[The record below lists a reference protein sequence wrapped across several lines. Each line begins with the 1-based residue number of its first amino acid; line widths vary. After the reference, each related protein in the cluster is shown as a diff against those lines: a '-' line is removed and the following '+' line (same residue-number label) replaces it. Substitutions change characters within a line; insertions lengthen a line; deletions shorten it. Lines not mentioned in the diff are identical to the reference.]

1 MPFVFDSASGGT
13 EALWAL
19 YEEFEARI
27 ADRHNVVP
35 ASALRETPTV
45 IDQPLAEF
53 RMLDVTDRRGA
64 LCGRILADLGADV
77 IRLND
82 KDDDSTIDRYRN
94 HGKVRAEPG
103 RGLSEWLPL
112 VDVFI
117 ENSGPRSELDRA
129 ALGVQYP
136 HLVIVSLTDL
146 GLSGPRSHWYLESL
160 PAQAASGA
168 LHATGHRSQ
177 FPTALPGYLA
187 HDCASVH
194 GAMAAVAALM
204 DRRRTGLGQQI
215 ETSSQEAGLGGTYPW
230 GVAIPG
236 YLSVNPFLPVEG
248 RRNAEGFYLV
258 VPCRDGHVRMVFGSE
273 SDWQAFVELCGVPTE
288 VSGDEWNDRIHRMQ
302 NSDVIR
308 HVATRSFADRDRSEL
323 FAESLRLGLPLGS
336 IQHPLEFVNHPQTT
350 ERGFFVDGVASRL
363 WRFQPPPAQ
372 APPATRTAP
381 ETRASHALGTRN
393 HDGLLLEGLRVI
405 EFGIAAVVPELCW
418 MLSELGADI
427 IKIES
432 RKKPDVLRA
441 AGLDDLDRSF
451 CFNMECRG
459 RRGIALDL
467 TTADG
472 RRLAKELCAAADVV
486 AENNRGGV
494 MARLGLDYPDIAAV
508 NPNVVYV
515 ASQGYG
521 RGGPMGEMK
530 AFGPLNSSFAGVH
543 MLWSHPDGPYP
554 CGTSLNHPDHI
565 ASKMLTVGVLCA
577 LDHRYQTGEGSFVEM
592 AQTEAAAY
600 LLGELYLE
608 AIETGVNPTNLANR
622 DPHMA
627 PQGVYPGS
635 EDDSWVAITVQSDD
649 AWRALELAAGW
660 TTDETLGNVEARF
673 VAHDAIDERLS
684 RWTSLR
690 SVEQTAE
697 LLQAVGV
704 SAMPV
709 MGPLDHLGDPHLCER
724 GLMVD
729 LVHEVHGPEQQPA
742 NPTRMSR
749 TVLRTAQSAPP
760 LGHHTHEVLREVLGI
775 DDDELNRLEAAGVF
789 Y

>member
-1 MPFVFDSASGGT
+1 MIENPLS
-13 EALWAL
+13 
-19 YEEFEARI
+19 EFT
-27 ADRHNVVP
+27 VV
-35 ASALRETPTV
+35 
-45 IDQPLAEF
+45 
-53 RMLDVTDRRGA
+53 DVTDRRGA
-64 LCGRILADLGADV
+64 LCGRLLADLGANV
-77 IRLND
+77 IRLNNS
-82 KDDDSTIDRYRN
+82 DDDSAADRFRN
-94 HGKVRAEPG
+94 HNKSRADAG
-103 RGLSEWLPL
+103 QGLAELLPL
-112 VDVFI
+112 ADVFI
-117 ENSGPRSELDRA
+117 ENGGPLSDLDRP
-129 ALGVQYP
+129 ALEAEYP
-136 HLVIVSLTDL
+136 RLVIVSLTDL
-146 GLSGPRSHWYLESL
+146 GLSGPRSHWHLESL
-160 PAQAASGA
+160 PAQASCGA

-215 ETSSQEAGLGGTYPW
+215 ETSAQEAGLGGTNPW

-236 YLSVNPFLPVEG
+236 YLSVNPHLPVEG
-248 RRNAEGFYLV
+248 RRNAEGMYLV
-258 VPCRDGHVRMVFGSE
+258 SSCRDGHVRLVFGSE
-273 SDWQAFVELCGVPTE
+273 ADWQAFVELCDRPEE
-288 VSGDEWNDRIHRMQ
+288 VSGPEWNDRVHRMFNPQ
-302 NSDVIR
+302 LIR
-308 HVATRSFADRDRSEL
+308 EVAERSFADRDRSEL
-323 FAESLRLGLPLGS
+323 FDESLRLGLPLGS
-336 IQHPLEFVNHPQTT
+336 IQLPLEFADHPQTT

-363 WRFQPPPAQ
+363 WRFHSPPADT
-372 APPATRTAP
+372 PAVEA
-381 ETRASHALGTRN
+381 AGACGSAGSH
-393 HDGLLLEGLRVI
+393 GLLLEGLRVI

-418 MLSELGADI
+418 MLSELGADV
-427 IKIES
+427 IKVES

-441 AGLDDLDRSF
+441 AGLEDLDRSF

-459 RRGIALDL
+459 RRGVALDL
-467 TTADG
+467 STEDG
-472 RRLAKELCAAADVV
+472 RRLARELCASADVV

-494 MARLGLDYPDIAAV
+494 MAKLGLDYPDVAAV
-508 NPNVVYV
+508 NPSVVYV

-543 MLWSHPDGPYP
+543 MLWSHPEGPYP

-565 ASKMLTVGVLCA
+565 ASKMLTVAVLCA
-577 LDHRYQTGEGSFVEM
+577 LDHRNQTGEGSFVEM

-622 DPHMA
+622 DPRMA
-627 PQGVYPGS
+627 PQGVYAGS
-635 EDDSWVAITVQSDD
+635 GDDSWVAVTVQNDD
-649 AWRALELAAGW
+649 AWRALEAAAGW
-660 TTDETLGNVEARF
+660 TPDESLSGVDARF
-673 VAHDAIDERLS
+673 AAHDSIDERLS
-684 RWTSLR
+684 QWTSLR
-690 SVEQTAE
+690 SPEQTAE

-709 MGPLDHLGDPHLCER
+709 MGPLDHLADPHLCER

-749 TVLRTAQSAPP
+749 TVLRTADSAPP
-760 LGHHTHEVLREVLGI
+760 LGYHTHEVLREVLGL
-775 DDDELNRLEAAGVF
+775 DDDELDRLESAGVF

>member
-1 MPFVFDSASGGT
+1 M
-13 EALWAL
+13 
-19 YEEFEARI
+19 
-27 ADRHNVVP
+27 
-35 ASALRETPTV
+35 

-53 RMLDVTDRRGA
+53 KVLDTTDRRGA
-64 LCGRILADLGADV
+64 LCGRILADLGAHV

-82 KDDDSTIDRYRN
+82 NDDDSAADRYRN
-94 HGKVRAEPG
+94 HGKVPAAPG
-103 RGLSEWLPL
+103 QGLPELLPL

-117 ENSGPRSELDRA
+117 ENQGPRSELDRP
-129 ALGVQYP
+129 ALETRFPQ
-136 HLVIVSLTDL
+136 LVIVSLTDL
-146 GLSGPRSHWYLESL
+146 GLSGPRSHWHLESL
-160 PAQAASGA
+160 PAQAACGA
-168 LHATGHRSQ
+168 LHATGHPSLL
-177 FPTALPGYLA
+177 PTALPGYLA

-215 ETSSQEAGLGGTYPW
+215 EASSQEAGLGGTYPW

-236 YLSVNPFLPVEG
+236 YLSINPVLPVEG
-248 RRNAEGFYLV
+248 KRNAEGFYVV

-273 SDWQAFVELCGVPTE
+273 ADWKAFVELCGAPTE
-288 VSGDEWNDRIHRMQ
+288 IAGDEWNDRVHRVLNM
-302 NSDVIR
+302 NVIR
-308 HVATRSFADRDRSEL
+308 EVATRSFADRGRSEL
-323 FAESLRLGLPLGS
+323 FEESQRLGLPLGS

-363 WRFQPPPAQ
+363 WRFQ
-372 APPATRTAP
+372 APPGDADAPTAAP
-381 ETRASHALGTRN
+381 AAVPRVPSTRARDSN
-393 HDGLLLEGLRVI
+393 GLLLEGVRVI

-418 MLSELGADI
+418 MLSDLGADV

-441 AGLDDLDRSF
+441 AGLDNLDRSF

-472 RRLAKELCAAADVV
+472 RQLAKDLCASADVV

-494 MARLGLDYPDIAAV
+494 MAKLGLDYPDIAAV
-508 NPNVVYV
+508 NPSVVYV

-530 AFGPLNSSFAGVH
+530 AFGPLNSAFAGVH
-543 MLWSHPDGPYP
+543 LLWSHPDGPYP

-577 LDHRYQTGEGSFVEM
+577 LDHRDRTGEGSFVEM

-608 AIETGVNPTNLANR
+608 AIETGVNPVNLANR

-649 AWRALELAAGW
+649 AWRALEQTAGW
-660 TTDETLGNVEARF
+660 TPDETLSNVEARF
-673 VAHDAIDERLS
+673 AAHDALDQRLS
-684 RWTSLR
+684 EWTSLR

-697 LLQAVGV
+697 MLQEVGV

-709 MGPLDHLGDPHLCER
+709 MGPLDHLADPHLCER
-724 GLMVD
+724 GLMDD
-729 LVHEVHGPEQQPA
+729 LIHAVHGPEQQPA

-749 TVLRTAQSAPP
+749 TVLRTAESAPP

-775 DDDELNRLEAAGVF
+775 DDDELERLESAGVL

>member
-1 MPFVFDSASGGT
+1 M
-13 EALWAL
+13 
-19 YEEFEARI
+19 
-27 ADRHNVVP
+27 
-35 ASALRETPTV
+35 

-82 KDDDSTIDRYRN
+82 NDDDSTIDRYRN

-129 ALGVQYP
+129 ALAAQYP

-273 SDWQAFVELCGVPTE
+273 SDWQAFVELCGVPEE
-288 VSGDEWNDRIHRMQ
+288 VSGDEWNSRIHRAM
-302 NSDVIR
+302 NPDPIR
-308 HVATRSFADRDRSEL
+308 EVAERAFANQDRAEL
-323 FAESLRLGLPLGS
+323 FAASLRLGLPLGS
-336 IQHPLEFVNHPQTT
+336 VQHPLEFVNHPQTT

-372 APPATRTAP
+372 APPPTQATPATKAAA
-381 ETRASHALGTRN
+381 ETLASRALGTRN

-472 RRLAKELCAAADVV
+472 RRLAKELCATADVV

-649 AWRALELAAGW
+649 AWRALELVAGW
-660 TTDETLGNVEARF
+660 TADETLGNVEARF

-690 SVEQTAE
+690 SVAETAE

>member
-1 MPFVFDSASGGT
+1 M
-13 EALWAL
+13 
-19 YEEFEARI
+19 I
-27 ADRHNVVP
+27 NH
-35 ASALRETPTV
+35 
-45 IDQPLAEF
+45 PLAEF
-53 RMLDVTDRRGA
+53 KMLDATDRRGA

-77 IRLND
+77 TRLND
-82 KDDDSTIDRYRN
+82 NDDDSATDRYRN
-94 HGKVRAEPG
+94 HGKVSAEAG
-103 RGLSEWLPL
+103 QGLSELLPL

-117 ENSGPRSELDRA
+117 ENGGPRADIDRP
-129 ALGVQYP
+129 ALGAQYP

-288 VSGDEWNDRIHRMQ
+288 VAGDEWNDRIHRMQ

-308 HVATRSFADRDRSEL
+308 DVATRSFAELDRSEL
-323 FAESLRLGLPLGS
+323 FDESLRLGLPLGS

-350 ERGFFVDGVASRL
+350 ERGFFVDGVAGRL
-363 WRFQPPPAQ
+363 WRFQPPPTDT
-372 APPATRTAP
+372 PSSRTAAAP
-381 ETRASHALGTRN
+381 ASPLRDSPKH
-393 HDGLLLEGLRVI
+393 HGLLLEGLRVI

-418 MLSELGADI
+418 MLSELGADV

-441 AGLDDLDRSF
+441 AGLADLDRSF

-472 RRLAKELCAAADVV
+472 RRLAKELCATADVV

-494 MARLGLDYPDIAAV
+494 MAKLGLDYDDIAAV
-508 NPNVVYV
+508 NPSVVYV

-565 ASKMLTVGVLCA
+565 ASKMLTVGVLSA

-649 AWRALELAAGW
+649 AWRALELVAGW
-660 TTDETLGNVEARF
+660 TADETLGNVEARF

-684 RWTSLR
+684 QWTSLR
-690 SVEQTAE
+690 SVAETAE

-709 MGPLDHLGDPHLCER
+709 MGPLDHLADPHLDER

>member
-1 MPFVFDSASGGT
+1 MAGKRSENRRD
-13 EALWAL
+13 
-19 YEEFEARI
+19 
-27 ADRHNVVP
+27 VVP
-35 ASALRETPTV
+35 PSSLRETPTV
-45 IDQPLAEF
+45 IDRPLAEF
-53 RMLDVTDRRGA
+53 KVLDATDRRGA
-64 LCGRILADLGADV
+64 LCGRILADLGAHV

-82 KDDDSTIDRYRN
+82 NDDDSAIDRYRN
-94 HGKVRAEPG
+94 QGKTPAEAG
-103 RGLSEWLPL
+103 RDLPELLSL

-117 ENSGPRSELDRA
+117 ENGGPRADIDRS
-129 ALGVQYP
+129 ALEAQYP
-136 HLVIVSLTDL
+136 QLVIVSLTDL
-146 GLSGPRSHWYLESL
+146 GLSGPRSHWHLESL
-160 PAQAASGA
+160 PAQAACGA
-168 LHATGHRSQ
+168 LHATGHRSLT
-177 FPTALPGYLA
+177 PTGLPGYLA

-215 ETSSQEAGLGGTYPW
+215 ETSAQEAGLSGTNPW
-230 GVAIPG
+230 GVAIPA
-236 YLSVNPFLPVEG
+236 YLSVNPALPVEG
-248 RRNAEGFYLV
+248 RRNAEGLYLV
-258 VPCRDGHVRMVFGSE
+258 APCRDGHVRMVFGSE
-273 SDWQAFVELCGVPTE
+273 ADWQAFVELCGQPEEFGT
-288 VSGDEWNDRIHRMQ
+288 DEWNDRIYRMK
-302 NSDVIR
+302 NPAAIR
-308 HVATRSFADRDRSEL
+308 EVATRCFADRNRSEL
-323 FAESLRLGLPLGS
+323 FAQSLQLGVPLGS
-336 IQHPLEFVNHPQTT
+336 VQSPLEFVNHPQTVGR
-350 ERGFFVDGVASRL
+350 EFFVDGVASRL
-363 WRFQPPPAQ
+363 WRFEPPRPDTTSSTNLGSSTSTGTPASSAGH
-372 APPATRTAP
+372 APQR
-381 ETRASHALGTRN
+381 G
-393 HDGLLLEGLRVI
+393 GLLLEGLRVI

-418 MLSELGADI
+418 MLSELGADV
-427 IKIES
+427 IKVES

-441 AGLDDLDRSF
+441 AGIDNLDRSF

-472 RRLAKELCAAADVV
+472 RRLAKELCATADVV

-494 MARLGLDYPDIAAV
+494 MAKLGLDYPDIAAV

-530 AFGPLNSSFAGVH
+530 AFGPLNSSFAGIH

-565 ASKMLTVGVLCA
+565 ASKMLTVAVLCA
-577 LDHRYQTGEGSFVEM
+577 LDHRFRTGEGTFLEM
-592 AQTEAAAY
+592 AQAEAAAY

-608 AIETGVNPTNLANR
+608 AIETGINPTNLANR
-622 DPHMA
+622 DPQMA
-627 PQGVYPGS
+627 PQGVYPGAE
-635 EDDSWVAITVQSDD
+635 EDTWVAITVQDDD
-649 AWRALELAAGW
+649 AWRALESAAGW
-660 TTDETLGNVEARF
+660 ASDETLGEVEARF
-673 VAHDAIDERLS
+673 AAHNAIDERLS
-684 RWTSLR
+684 QWTSQR
-690 SVEQTAE
+690 AVEQTAQ

-729 LVHEVHGPEQQPA
+729 LVHKVHGPEQQPA

-749 TVLRTAQSAPP
+749 TVLRTAESAPP

-775 DDDELNRLEAAGVF
+775 EDDELDRLEAAGVF

>member
-1 MPFVFDSASGGT
+1 MI
-13 EALWAL
+13 E
-19 YEEFEARI
+19 
-27 ADRHNVVP
+27 
-35 ASALRETPTV
+35 
-45 IDQPLAEF
+45 QPLAEF
-53 RMLDVTDRRGA
+53 KMLDVTDRRGA

-82 KDDDSTIDRYRN
+82 NDDDSTIDRYRN

-117 ENSGPRSELDRA
+117 ENSGPRSELNRA
-129 ALGVQYP
+129 ALGAQYP

-168 LHATGHRSQ
+168 LHATGHPSQ

-288 VSGDEWNDRIHRMQ
+288 VSGDEWNNRIHRMQ
-302 NSDVIR
+302 NSNVIR
-308 HVATRSFADRDRSEL
+308 DVATRSFADRDRAEL
-323 FAESLRLGLPLGS
+323 FDESLRLGLPLGS

-363 WRFQPPPAQ
+363 WRFQPPPTQ
-372 APPATRTAP
+372 TSAPTKATA

-472 RRLAKELCAAADVV
+472 RRLAKELCATADVV

-494 MARLGLDYPDIAAV
+494 MAKLGLDYPDIAAV

-577 LDHRYQTGEGSFVEM
+577 LDHRDKTGEGSFVEM

-622 DPHMA
+622 DRHMA
-627 PQGVYPGS
+627 PQGVYPAA

-649 AWRALELAAGW
+649 AWRALEVAVGW
-660 TTDETLGNVEARF
+660 APDEALSSVEARF
-673 VAHDAIDERLS
+673 TAHDAIDERLS
-684 RWTSLR
+684 QWTSLR
-690 SVEQTAE
+690 SADQAAE

-709 MGPLDHLGDPHLCER
+709 MGPLDHLADPHLCER

-749 TVLRTAQSAPP
+749 TVLRTADSAPP
-760 LGHHTHEVLREVLGI
+760 LGYHTHEVLREVLGL

>member
-1 MPFVFDSASGGT
+1 MAGKRS
-13 EALWAL
+13 E
-19 YEEFEARI
+19 
-27 ADRHNVVP
+27 DRRNVVP

-45 IDQPLAEF
+45 INHPLAEF
-53 RMLDVTDRRGA
+53 TVLDSTDRRGA

-82 KDDDSTIDRYRN
+82 TDDSTIDRYRN

-103 RGLSEWLPL
+103 QGLSELLPL

-117 ENSGPRSELDRA
+117 ENGGPRADIDRP
-129 ALGVQYP
+129 ALGAQYP

-168 LHATGHRSQ
+168 LHATGHPSQ

-308 HVATRSFADRDRSEL
+308 DVATRSFADRDRSEL
-323 FAESLRLGLPLGS
+323 FDESLRLGLPLGS

-350 ERGFFVDGVASRL
+350 ERSFFVDGVASRL
-363 WRFQPPPAQ
+363 WRFQPPPTQ
-372 APPATRTAP
+372 APPPTKASA
-381 ETRASHALGTRN
+381 ETRASRASGTRN

-494 MARLGLDYPDIAAV
+494 MAKLGLDYPDIAAV

-649 AWRALELAAGW
+649 AWRALERAAGW
-660 TTDETLGNVEARF
+660 TADETLGNVEARF

-690 SVEQTAE
+690 SVAQTAE

-775 DDDELNRLEAAGVF
+775 DDDELNRLEAADVF

>member
-1 MPFVFDSASGGT
+1 MAGKRSENVRD
-13 EALWAL
+13 
-19 YEEFEARI
+19 
-27 ADRHNVVP
+27 VVP
-35 ASALRETPTV
+35 ANALRETPTV
-45 IDQPLAEF
+45 IENPLSEF
-53 RMLDVTDRRGA
+53 TVVDVTDRRGA
-64 LCGRILADLGADV
+64 LCGRLLADLGANV
-77 IRLND
+77 VRLNNA
-82 KDDDSTIDRYRN
+82 DDDSAADRFRN
-94 HGKVRAEPG
+94 HGKSRAEAG
-103 RGLSEWLPL
+103 QGLAELLPL
-112 VDVFI
+112 ADVFI
-117 ENSGPRSELDRA
+117 ENGGLRSDLDRGGLEA
-129 ALGVQYP
+129 EYP
-136 HLVIVSLTDL
+136 RLVIVSLTDL
-146 GLSGPRSHWYLESL
+146 GLSGPRSHWHLESL
-160 PAQAASGA
+160 PAQAGCGA
-168 LHATGHRSQ
+168 LHATGHPTQ
-177 FPTALPGYLA
+177 LPTALPGYLA

-204 DRRRTGLGQQI
+204 DRRRTGLGQRI
-215 ETSSQEAGLGGTYPW
+215 ETSAQEAGLGGTNPW

-236 YLSVNPFLPVEG
+236 YLSANPHLPVEG
-248 RRNAEGFYLV
+248 RRNAEGMYLV
-258 VPCRDGHVRMVFGSE
+258 LPCRDGHVRLVFGSE
-273 SDWQAFVELCGVPTE
+273 SDWQAFFELCGRPEE
-288 VSGDEWNDRIHRMQ
+288 VSGPEWNDRVHRMFNPQ
-302 NSDVIR
+302 LIR
-308 HVATRSFADRDRSEL
+308 EVAERSFADRDRSEL
-323 FAESLRLGLPLGS
+323 FDESLRLGLPLGS
-336 IQHPLEFVNHPQTT
+336 IQHPLEFVNHPQTA

-363 WRFQPPPAQ
+363 WRFHPAPTPSPTD
-372 APPATRTAP
+372 APAVEAEVFRGPANNN
-381 ETRASHALGTRN
+381 GM
-393 HDGLLLEGLRVI
+393 LLEGLRVI

-441 AGLDDLDRSF
+441 AGIDDLDRSF

-467 TTADG
+467 TTDDG
-472 RRLAKELCAAADVV
+472 RRLARELCAAADVV

-494 MARLGLDYPDIAAV
+494 MAKLGLDYPDIAAV
-508 NPNVVYV
+508 NPSVVYV

-565 ASKMLTVGVLCA
+565 ASKMLTIAVLCA
-577 LDHRYQTGEGSFVEM
+577 LDHRRQSGEGSFVEM

-622 DPHMA
+622 DRHMA

-635 EDDSWVAITVQSDD
+635 EDDSWVAVSVQNDD
-649 AWRALELAAGW
+649 AWRALELAVGW
-660 TTDETLGNVEARF
+660 TPDESLSGVGARIA
-673 VAHDAIDERLS
+673 AHDAIDERLS
-684 RWTSLR
+684 QWTSSR
-690 SVEQTAE
+690 PPEQTAE

-709 MGPLDHLGDPHLCER
+709 MGPLDHLADPHLRER
-724 GLMVD
+724 GLMVN
-729 LVHEVHGPEQQPA
+729 LVHAVHGPEQQPA

-749 TVLRTAQSAPP
+749 TVLRTAESAPP
-760 LGHHTHEVLREVLGI
+760 LGYHTHEVLREVLGL
-775 DDDELNRLEAAGVF
+775 DDEELNRLESAGVF

>member
-1 MPFVFDSASGGT
+1 M
-13 EALWAL
+13 
-19 YEEFEARI
+19 
-27 ADRHNVVP
+27 
-35 ASALRETPTV
+35 

-53 RMLDVTDRRGA
+53 KVLDATDRRGA
-64 LCGRILADLGADV
+64 LCGRILADLGAQV
-77 IRLND
+77 IGLNNQ
-82 KDDDSTIDRYRN
+82 DDDSATDRFRN
-94 HGKVRAEPG
+94 HGKVSAEAG
-103 RGLSEWLPL
+103 QGLSELLPL

-117 ENSGPRSELDRA
+117 ENGGPLCGLDRL
-129 ALGVQYP
+129 ALEAQYP
-136 HLVIVSLTDL
+136 TLVIVSLTDL
-146 GLSGPRSHWYLESL
+146 GLSGPRSHWHLESL

-168 LHATGHRSQ
+168 LHATGHRSLL
-177 FPTALPGYLA
+177 PTALPGYLA

-204 DRRRTGLGQQI
+204 HRGRTGLGQRI
-215 ETSSQEAGLGGTYPW
+215 ETSAQEAGLVGTNPW

-236 YLSVNPFLPVEG
+236 YLSVNPALPVEG
-248 RRNAEGFYLV
+248 RRNAEGLYLV

-273 SDWQAFVELCGVPTE
+273 ADWQAFYELCGRPEE
-288 VSGDEWNDRIHRMQ
+288 VSGDEWNSRIHRAM
-302 NSDVIR
+302 NPGLIR
-308 HVATRSFADRDRSEL
+308 EVAERAFADHNRAEL
-323 FAESLRLGLPLGS
+323 FAASLRLGLPLGS
-336 IQHPLEFVNHPQTT
+336 VQHPLEFVNHPQTA
-350 ERGFFVDGVASRL
+350 ERGFFVDGVANGL
-363 WRFQPPPAQ
+363 WRFHPPPAT
-372 APPATRTAP
+372 AHSPSTAP
-381 ETRASHALGTRN
+381 TARPDRAKG
-393 HDGLLLEGLRVI
+393 DGLLLEGLRVI

-418 MLSELGADI
+418 MLSELGADV

-441 AGLDDLDRSF
+441 AGIDNLDRSF
-451 CFNMECRG
+451 CFNLECRG

-472 RRLAKELCAAADVV
+472 RRLAKELCATADVV

-494 MARLGLDYPDIAAV
+494 MAKLGLDYDDIAAV
-508 NPNVVYV
+508 NPSVVYV

-554 CGTSLNHPDHI
+554 CGTALNHPDHI

-577 LDHRYQTGEGSFVEM
+577 LDHRRKTGEGSFVEM

-608 AIETGVNPTNLANR
+608 AIETGVNPKNLANR
-622 DPHMA
+622 DRHMA
-627 PQGVYPGS
+627 PQGVYPAA
-635 EDDSWVAITVQSDD
+635 EDDSWIAITVQSDD
-649 AWRALELAAGW
+649 AWRALEAAVGW
-660 TTDETLGNVEARF
+660 APDEAMSSVEARF
-673 VAHDAIDERLS
+673 AAHDAIDERLS
-684 RWTSLR
+684 QWTSLR
-690 SVEQTAE
+690 STDQAAE
-697 LLQAVGV
+697 LLQAAGV

-709 MGPLDHLGDPHLCER
+709 MGPLDHLADPHLCER

-749 TVLRTAQSAPP
+749 TALRIAQSAPP
-760 LGHHTHEVLREVLGI
+760 LGHHTHEVLHEVLGI

>member
-1 MPFVFDSASGGT
+1 M
-13 EALWAL
+13 
-19 YEEFEARI
+19 I
-27 ADRHNVVP
+27 NH
-35 ASALRETPTV
+35 
-45 IDQPLAEF
+45 PLAEF
-53 RMLDVTDRRGA
+53 KMLDATDRRGA

-77 IRLND
+77 TRLND
-82 KDDDSTIDRYRN
+82 HDDDSATDRYRN
-94 HGKVRAEPG
+94 HGKVSAEAG
-103 RGLSEWLPL
+103 QGLSELLPL

-117 ENSGPRSELDRA
+117 ENGGPRSGLDRA
-129 ALGVQYP
+129 ALGAQYP

-288 VSGDEWNDRIHRMQ
+288 VAGDEWNDRIHRMQ

-308 HVATRSFADRDRSEL
+308 DVATRSFAELDRSEL
-323 FAESLRLGLPLGS
+323 FDESLRLGLPLGS

-350 ERGFFVDGVASRL
+350 ERGFFVDGVAGRL
-363 WRFQPPPAQ
+363 WRFQPPPTDTPSSRAAA
-372 APPATRTAP
+372 AP
-381 ETRASHALGTRN
+381 ASPLRDSSK

-418 MLSELGADI
+418 MLSELGADV

-441 AGLDDLDRSF
+441 AGLADLDRSF

-472 RRLAKELCAAADVV
+472 RRLAKELCATADVV

-494 MARLGLDYPDIAAV
+494 MAKLGLDYDDIAAV
-508 NPNVVYV
+508 NPSVVYV

-565 ASKMLTVGVLCA
+565 ASKMLTVGVLSA

-622 DPHMA
+622 DRHMA

-649 AWRALELAAGW
+649 AWRALELVAGW
-660 TTDETLGNVEARF
+660 TADETLGNVEARF

-684 RWTSLR
+684 QWTSLR
-690 SVEQTAE
+690 SVAETAE

-709 MGPLDHLGDPHLCER
+709 MGPLDHLADPHLDER

>member
-1 MPFVFDSASGGT
+1 MAGKRSEDC
-13 EALWAL
+13 
-19 YEEFEARI
+19 
-27 ADRHNVVP
+27 HNVVRP
-35 ASALRETPTV
+35 TALRETPTV
-45 IDQPLAEF
+45 IHLPLAEF
-53 RMLDVTDRRGA
+53 AVLDATDRRGA
-64 LCGRILADLGADV
+64 LCARMLADLGARV
-77 IRLND
+77 ILLCD
-82 KDDDSTIDRYRN
+82 EGDGSAADRHRN
-94 HGKVRAEPG
+94 HGKTRAEAG
-103 RGLSEWLPL
+103 RGLAELLPG

-117 ENSGPRSELDRA
+117 ENGGPLADLDRS
-129 ALGVQYP
+129 ALEAQYP
-136 HLVIVSLTDL
+136 QLVIVSLTDL
-146 GLSGPRSHWYLESL
+146 GLSGPRSHWHLESL
-160 PAQAASGA
+160 PALASSGA
-168 LHATGHRSQ
+168 LHATGHPEQ
-177 FPTALPGYLA
+177 LPTALPGYLA

-204 DRRRTGLGQQI
+204 DRRRTGLGQRI
-215 ETSSQEAGLGGTYPW
+215 ETSAQEAGLGGTNPW

-248 RRNAEGFYLV
+248 RRNAEGMYLV
-258 VPCRDGHVRMVFGSE
+258 APCRDGYVRLVFGSE
-273 SDWQAFVELCGVPTE
+273 ADWQAFFELCGRPEE
-288 VSGDEWNDRIHRMQ
+288 VSGPDWNNRVHRMM
-302 NSDVIR
+302 NPDVIR
-308 HVATRSFADRDRSEL
+308 GVAEREFANHDRAEL

-350 ERGFFVDGVASRL
+350 ERGFFVDGVASRP
-363 WRFQPPPAQ
+363 WRFHPPPPA
-372 APPATRTAP
+372 APTPATADTAGAAAP
-381 ETRASHALGTRN
+381 ATSRPNRPKG
-393 HDGLLLEGLRVI
+393 DGLLLEGLRVI

-418 MLSELGADI
+418 MLSELGADV

-441 AGLDDLDRSF
+441 AGLDDLDKSF

-459 RRGIALDL
+459 RRGVALDL
-467 TTADG
+467 STADG
-472 RRLAKELCAAADVV
+472 RRLAKELCATADVV

-494 MARLGLDYPDIAAV
+494 MAKLGLDYEDIAAV
-508 NPNVVYV
+508 NPSVVYV

-577 LDHRYQTGEGSFVEM
+577 LDHRFQTDEGSLVEM

-608 AIETGVNPTNLANR
+608 AIESGVNPVNLANR
-622 DPHMA
+622 DRHMA
-627 PQGVYPGS
+627 PQGVYPAEG
-635 EDDSWVAITVQSDD
+635 DDRWVAITVQSDE
-649 AWRALELAAGW
+649 AWRALEVAADW
-660 TTDETLGNVEARF
+660 SPDEALSNVKARF
-673 VAHDAIDERLS
+673 AAHDAIDEKLS
-684 RWTSLR
+684 QWTALR
-690 SVEQTAE
+690 SPEDTAE

-709 MGPLDHLGDPHLCER
+709 MGPLDHLADPHLCER

-729 LVHEVHGPEQQPA
+729 LVHEVHGPEQQPS

-760 LGHHTHEVLREVLGI
+760 LGRHTHEVLREILGLG
-775 DDDELNRLEAAGVF
+775 DDELTRLEAANIF

>member
-1 MPFVFDSASGGT
+1 M
-13 EALWAL
+13 
-19 YEEFEARI
+19 I
-27 ADRHNVVP
+27 NH
-35 ASALRETPTV
+35 
-45 IDQPLAEF
+45 PLAEF
-53 RMLDVTDRRGA
+53 TVLDATDRRGA
-64 LCGRILADLGADV
+64 LCGRILADLGAHV
-77 IRLND
+77 VRLND
-82 KDDDSTIDRYRN
+82 HDDDSATDRYRN
-94 HGKVRAEPG
+94 HGKSRAEAG
-103 RGLSEWLPL
+103 RGLSELLPL

-117 ENSGPRSELDRA
+117 ENGGPRADIDRA
-129 ALGVQYP
+129 ALGAQYP

-168 LHATGHRSQ
+168 LHATGHPSQ

-288 VSGDEWNDRIHRMQ
+288 VAGDEWNDRIHRMQ

-308 HVATRSFADRDRSEL
+308 DVATRSFAELDRSEL
-323 FAESLRLGLPLGS
+323 FDESLRLGLPLGS

-363 WRFQPPPAQ
+363 WRFQPPPTQ
-372 APPATRTAP
+372 APPPTKATA
-381 ETRASHALGTRN
+381 ETLASHALATRD

-418 MLSELGADI
+418 MLSELGADV

-441 AGLDDLDRSF
+441 AGLADLDRSF

-472 RRLAKELCAAADVV
+472 RRLAKELCVTADVV

-494 MARLGLDYPDIAAV
+494 MARLGLDYDDITAV
-508 NPNVVYV
+508 NPSVVYV

-649 AWRALELAAGW
+649 AWRALELVAGW
-660 TTDETLGNVEARF
+660 TADETLGNVEARF

-684 RWTSLR
+684 RWTSQC

-760 LGHHTHEVLREVLGI
+760 LGYHTHEVLREVLGI
-775 DDDELNRLEAAGVF
+775 DDDELNHLEAAGVF

>member
-1 MPFVFDSASGGT
+1 M
-13 EALWAL
+13 
-19 YEEFEARI
+19 
-27 ADRHNVVP
+27 
-35 ASALRETPTV
+35 

-53 RMLDVTDRRGA
+53 KVLDATDRRGA
-64 LCGRILADLGADV
+64 LCGRILTDLGAHV

-82 KDDDSTIDRYRN
+82 NDDDSPTDRFRN

-103 RGLSEWLPL
+103 RGLSELLPL

-117 ENSGPRSELDRA
+117 ENGGPRSELDRP
-129 ALGVQYP
+129 ALQSQYP
-136 HLVIVSLTDL
+136 QLVIVSLTDL
-146 GLSGPRSHWYLESL
+146 GLSGPRSHWHLESL

-168 LHATGHRSQ
+168 LHATGHPSML
-177 FPTALPGYLA
+177 PTALPGYLA

-230 GVAIPG
+230 GVAIPS
-236 YLSVNPFLPVEG
+236 YLSVNPALPVEG
-248 RRNAEGFYLV
+248 KRNAEGFYLV

-273 SDWQAFVELCGVPTE
+273 ADWQAFYELCDRPEE
-288 VSGDEWNDRIHRMQ
+288 VSGDEWNSRIHRAM
-302 NSDVIR
+302 NPGPIR
-308 HVATRSFADRDRSEL
+308 EVAERAFADRDRDEL
-323 FAESLRLGLPLGS
+323 FAESQRLGLPLGS
-336 IQHPLEFVNHPQTT
+336 IQHPREFVNHPQTV
-350 ERGFFVDGVASRL
+350 ERGFFDDGVASRL
-363 WRFQPPPAQ
+363 WRFQPPPAT
-372 APPATRTAP
+372 AHNPSTARATRP
-381 ETRASHALGTRN
+381 QRSD
-393 HDGLLLEGLRVI
+393 DGLLLEGLRVI

-418 MLSELGADI
+418 MLSELGADV

-441 AGLDDLDRSF
+441 AGIDNLDRSF

-472 RRLAKELCAAADVV
+472 RRLAKELCATADVV

-494 MARLGLDYPDIAAV
+494 MAKLGLDYPDIAAV

-554 CGTSLNHPDHI
+554 CGTSLNHPDHV

-592 AQTEAAAY
+592 AQTEASAY

-622 DPHMA
+622 DLRMA

-649 AWRALELAAGW
+649 AWRALESAAGW
-660 TTDETLGNVEARF
+660 DADETLSNVEARLA
-673 VAHDAIDERLS
+673 AHDAIDERLS
-684 RWTSLR
+684 RWTSQR
-690 SVEQTAE
+690 PVEQTAE

-709 MGPLDHLGDPHLCER
+709 MGPLDHLADPHLCER

-749 TVLRTAQSAPP
+749 TALRTAQSAPP
-760 LGHHTHEVLREVLGI
+760 LGHHTYEVLREVLDI

>member
-1 MPFVFDSASGGT
+1 MAGKRS
-13 EALWAL
+13 E
-19 YEEFEARI
+19 
-27 ADRHNVVP
+27 DRRNVVP

-45 IDQPLAEF
+45 INHPLAEF
-53 RMLDVTDRRGA
+53 TVLDSTDRRGA
-64 LCGRILADLGADV
+64 LCGRILVDLGAHV
-77 IRLND
+77 VRLNNH
-82 KDDDSTIDRYRN
+82 DDDSATDRYRN
-94 HGKVRAEPG
+94 HGKSRAEAG
-103 RGLSEWLPL
+103 QGLSELLPL

-117 ENSGPRSELDRA
+117 ENGGPRADIDRP
-129 ALGVQYP
+129 ALGAQYP

-168 LHATGHRSQ
+168 LHATGHPSQ

-308 HVATRSFADRDRSEL
+308 DVATRSFADRDRSEL
-323 FAESLRLGLPLGS
+323 FDESLRLGLPLGS

-363 WRFQPPPAQ
+363 WRFQPPPTK
-372 APPATRTAP
+372 ATA
-381 ETRASHALGTRN
+381 ETRASRASGTRN
-393 HDGLLLEGLRVI
+393 HDGLLLDGLRVI

-441 AGLDDLDRSF
+441 AGLADLDRSF

-472 RRLAKELCAAADVV
+472 RRLAKELCATADVV

-508 NPNVVYV
+508 NPSVVYV

-622 DPHMA
+622 DLHMA

-649 AWRALELAAGW
+649 AWRALELAACW
-660 TTDETLGNVEARF
+660 TADETLGNVEARF

-684 RWTSLR
+684 QWTSQC

-760 LGHHTHEVLREVLGI
+760 LGYHTHEVLREVLGL

>member
-1 MPFVFDSASGGT
+1 MAGKRS
-13 EALWAL
+13 E
-19 YEEFEARI
+19 
-27 ADRHNVVP
+27 DRRNVVP

-45 IDQPLAEF
+45 INHPLAEF
-53 RMLDVTDRRGA
+53 TVLDSTDRRGA
-64 LCGRILADLGADV
+64 LCGRILVDLGAHV
-77 IRLND
+77 VRLNNH
-82 KDDDSTIDRYRN
+82 DDDSATDRYRN
-94 HGKVRAEPG
+94 HGKSRAEAG
-103 RGLSEWLPL
+103 QGLSELLPL

-117 ENSGPRSELDRA
+117 ENGGPRADIDRP
-129 ALGVQYP
+129 ALGAQYP

-168 LHATGHRSQ
+168 LHATGHPSQ

-308 HVATRSFADRDRSEL
+308 DVATRSFADRDRSEL
-323 FAESLRLGLPLGS
+323 FDESLRLGLPLGS

-363 WRFQPPPAQ
+363 WRFQPPPTQ
-372 APPATRTAP
+372 APPPTKATA
-381 ETRASHALGTRN
+381 ETLASHALGTRN

-418 MLSELGADI
+418 MLSELGADV

-472 RRLAKELCAAADVV
+472 RRLAKELCATADVV

-649 AWRALELAAGW
+649 AWRALELAACW
-660 TTDETLGNVEARF
+660 TADETLGNVEARF

-684 RWTSLR
+684 QWTSQR
-690 SVEQTAE
+690 APEQTAE
-697 LLQAVGV
+697 LLQTVGV

-709 MGPLDHLGDPHLCER
+709 MGPLDHLADPHLGER

-760 LGHHTHEVLREVLGI
+760 LGYHTHEVLREVLGI
-775 DDDELNRLEAAGVF
+775 DDDELNRLEATGVF

>member
-1 MPFVFDSASGGT
+1 MAGKRSHN
-13 EALWAL
+13 
-19 YEEFEARI
+19 AR
-27 ADRHNVVP
+27 DVVP
-35 ASALRETPTV
+35 ATALRETPTV
-45 IDQPLAEF
+45 IENPLSEF
-53 RMLDVTDRRGA
+53 TVLDVTDRRGA
-64 LCGRILADLGADV
+64 LCGRLLADLGANV
-77 IRLND
+77 IRLNNSD
-82 KDDDSTIDRYRN
+82 GDSATDRFRN
-94 HGKVRAEPG
+94 HGKSRAEAG
-103 RGLSEWLPL
+103 QGLAELLPL
-112 VDVFI
+112 ADVFI
-117 ENSGPRSELDRA
+117 ENGGPGSYLDRPGLEA
-129 ALGVQYP
+129 EYP
-136 HLVIVSLTDL
+136 QLVIVSLTDL
-146 GLSGPRSHWYLESL
+146 GLSGPRSHWHLEAL
-160 PAQAASGA
+160 PAQAGCGA
-168 LHATGHRSQ
+168 LHATGHPSQ

-215 ETSSQEAGLGGTYPW
+215 ETSAQEAGLGGTYPW

-236 YLSVNPFLPVEG
+236 YLSVNPVLPVEG
-248 RRNAEGFYLV
+248 KRNAEGFYLV

-273 SDWQAFVELCGVPTE
+273 ADWQAFFELCGKPEE
-288 VSGDEWNDRIHRMQ
+288 VSGPEWLNRVHRAM
-302 NSDVIR
+302 NPDAIR
-308 HVATRSFADRDRSEL
+308 EVAERGFADYDRAEL

-363 WRFQPPPAQ
+363 WRFHPPPTETPSVDAS
-372 APPATRTAP
+372 ATPAAGARSSAK
-381 ETRASHALGTRN
+381 N
-393 HDGLLLEGLRVI
+393 DGLLLDGVRVI

-418 MLSELGADI
+418 MLSELGADV

-441 AGLDDLDRSF
+441 AGLEDLDRSF

-459 RRGIALDL
+459 RRGVALDL
-467 TTADG
+467 SSADG
-472 RRLAKELCAAADVV
+472 RRLARELCASADVV

-494 MARLGLDYPDIAAV
+494 MAKLGLDYPDIAAV

-530 AFGPLNSSFAGVH
+530 AFGPLNSSFAGIH

-565 ASKMLTVGVLCA
+565 ASKMLTVAVLCA
-577 LDHRYQTGEGSFVEM
+577 IDHRNQTGEGSFVEM

-635 EDDSWVAITVQSDD
+635 EDDSWVAITVQNDD
-649 AWRALELAAGW
+649 AWRALEVAAGW
-660 TTDETLGNVEARF
+660 MPDESLSGVEARF
-673 VAHDAIDERLS
+673 AAHDSIDERLS
-684 RWTSLR
+684 QWTSLR
-690 SVEQTAE
+690 SPEQTAE
-697 LLQAVGV
+697 LLQAAGV

-709 MGPLDHLGDPHLCER
+709 MGPLDHLADPHLSER

-729 LVHEVHGPEQQPA
+729 LVHKVHGPEQQPA

-749 TVLRTAQSAPP
+749 TVLRTADSAPP
-760 LGHHTHEVLREVLGI
+760 LGFHTHEVLREVLGL
-775 DDDELNRLEAAGVF
+775 DDDELDRLESAGVF

>member
-129 ALGVQYP
+129 ALAAQYP

-288 VSGDEWNDRIHRMQ
+288 VAGDEWNDRIHRMQ

-308 HVATRSFADRDRSEL
+308 DVATRSFADHDRAEL

-350 ERGFFVDGVASRL
+350 ERGFFVDGVAGRL
-363 WRFQPPPAQ
+363 WRFQPPPTDTPSSRAAA
-372 APPATRTAP
+372 AP
-381 ETRASHALGTRN
+381 ASPLRDSPKH
-393 HDGLLLEGLRVI
+393 HGLLLEGLRVI

-418 MLSELGADI
+418 MLSELGADV

-441 AGLDDLDRSF
+441 AGLADLDRSF

-472 RRLAKELCAAADVV
+472 RRLAKELCATADVV

-565 ASKMLTVGVLCA
+565 ASKMLTVGVLSA

-622 DPHMA
+622 DPRMA

-660 TTDETLGNVEARF
+660 TADETLGNVEARF

-690 SVEQTAE
+690 SVAETAE

-760 LGHHTHEVLREVLGI
+760 LGHHTHEVLREVLGL

>member
-1 MPFVFDSASGGT
+1 M
-13 EALWAL
+13 
-19 YEEFEARI
+19 I
-27 ADRHNVVP
+27 NH
-35 ASALRETPTV
+35 
-45 IDQPLAEF
+45 PLAEF
-53 RMLDVTDRRGA
+53 KMLDVTDRRGA
-64 LCGRILADLGADV
+64 LCGRILADLGAHV
-77 IRLND
+77 VRLND
-82 KDDDSTIDRYRN
+82 HDDDSATDRYRN
-94 HGKVRAEPG
+94 HGKSRAEAG
-103 RGLSEWLPL
+103 QGLSELLPL

-117 ENSGPRSELDRA
+117 ENGGPRSGLDRA
-129 ALGVQYP
+129 ALGAQYP

-177 FPTALPGYLA
+177 FPTALPGYLV

-273 SDWQAFVELCGVPTE
+273 SDWQAFVELCGVPAE
-288 VSGDEWNDRIHRMQ
+288 VAGDEWNDRIHRMQ

-308 HVATRSFADRDRSEL
+308 DVATRSFAELDRSEL
-323 FAESLRLGLPLGS
+323 FDESLRLGLPLGS

-350 ERGFFVDGVASRL
+350 ERGFFVDGVAGRL
-363 WRFQPPPAQ
+363 WRFQPPPTDTPSSRAAA
-372 APPATRTAP
+372 AP
-381 ETRASHALGTRN
+381 ASPLRDSSK

-418 MLSELGADI
+418 MLSELGADV

-441 AGLDDLDRSF
+441 AGLADLDRSF

-472 RRLAKELCAAADVV
+472 RRLAKELCATADVV

-494 MARLGLDYPDIAAV
+494 MAKLGLDYDDIAAV
-508 NPNVVYV
+508 NPSVVYV

-565 ASKMLTVGVLCA
+565 ASKMLTVGVLSA

-622 DPHMA
+622 DRHMA

-649 AWRALELAAGW
+649 AWRALELVAGW
-660 TTDETLGNVEARF
+660 TADETLGNVEARF

-684 RWTSLR
+684 QWTSLR

-709 MGPLDHLGDPHLCER
+709 MGPLDHLADPHLDER